1 MSINRSQVYALLQQV
16 PAGRVTTYKLLA
28 EAVGTKGY
36 RAIGAIVRSNPNPP
50 TIPCHRVVASNGK
63 IGGFMGEMG
72 GNAIQK
78 KKNMLA
84 REGVN
89 VKQGHIVD
97 FQQILYSF
105 T

>member
-1 MSINRSQVYALLQQV
+1 MYALLQQV

-72 GNAIQK
+72 GNAIKK
-78 KKNMLA
+78 KKNLLA
-84 REGVN
+84 LEGVS
-89 VKQGHIVD
+89 VKQEHIVD